1 MIDRRARLVKLNP
14 FSFGKPPKWP
24 GGVVQFS
31 ALVNVSLLLI
41 LCLTSCDQMDE
52 SMRNDVLI
60 EDLDPDAPN
69 LIVGWEQI
77 SGSESAQ
84 DAKIAFASGRDHGW
98 GGRWSEI
105 YVMNADGS
113 NQTRL
118 TNHPR
123 KHWNDRFPSWSPDGT
138 KIAFWSE
145 RDGNSEIYVMNAD
158 GTNQMNL
165 TNHVAADVAPAWSPD
180 GTKIAYASLARDYID
195 EEVQLLENQGR
206 DDLNWEIY
214 VMNPDG
220 SNQMNLTNH
229 PAPDTFPG
237 SWSPDGT
244 MVAFASERDGN
255 SEIYVMNADGTNQMN
270 LTNHPEDD
278 MGPSWSPDGTIVFTS
293 TRDGIIVNYYVMNAD
308 GSNQTRLTYNNWFDH
323 DPSWSPDAA
332 KMAFASG
339 RPDLEIYV
347 MNADGTNQINLTNH
361 TGPDFDPDWR

>member
-165 TNHVAADVAPAWSPD
+165 TNH
-180 GTKIAYASLARDYID
+180 
-195 EEVQLLENQGR
+195 
-206 DDLNWEIY
+206 
-214 VMNPDG
+214 
-220 SNQMNLTNH
+220 
-229 PAPDTFPG
+229 
-237 SWSPDGT
+237 
-244 MVAFASERDGN
+244 
-255 SEIYVMNADGTNQMN
+255 
-270 LTNHPEDD
+270 PEDD